1 MGYRINYSELAERI
15 GSGTATFADKLAD
28 GVRNFAC
35 ILWNNFPDQI
45 TQNQSLGA
53 SFARGVMTAACSTS
67 PPPPSPPFI
76 GGQCPG
82 VQYIAYG
89 TYTPQPAP
97 QFGEGKYTSG
107 VWNTESNFNQILF
120 GAIEGLS
127 YVAGNNVWG
136 VIGSS
141 GSGFT
146 WCQTTGNFGNTY
158 SLDASVQNVQITSV
172 VRADGQPDNCGDPVS
187 EYPPTAPTVNDY
199 STTITINQ
207 DDGTSLTFPVVYA
220 PVDFNF
226 PLNFDLGGIKITF
239 DLGGIDFNFNETNNF
254 GDTINLNDGQEAPLP
269 PPADDRTRYFPS
281 PIIRQPNDQDYDTE
295 TKTENDPKEEEVGVE
310 IEFVQVT
317 LTTVPTNAK
326 IQDGDTAPRI
336 VYAGWF
342 EWQAEGFNFP
352 RSPIHFDQNIFRK
365 PEGATG
371 YAYTL
376 KKGVLGFAKIYK
388 LKQE

>member
-76 GGQCPG
+76 GGQCDC
-82 VQYIAYG
+82 I
-89 TYTPQPAP
+89 TYTFSHNYNLNGDPPGTVRTFA
-97 QFGEGKYTSG
+97 
-107 VWNTESNFNQILF
+107 
-120 GAIEGLS
+120 A
-127 YVAGNNVWG
+127 NVWG
-136 VIGSS
+136 PVEQWRAIAVAVDSVRVQVYCKGVNAPRKQEVCSLLGWYSIFTINQPDTQAVIDSI
-141 GSGFT
+141 T
-146 WCQTTGNFGNTY
+146 
-158 SLDASVQNVQITSV
+158 NVQVT
-172 VRADGQPDNCGDPVS
+172 RADGQPDNCGDPVS